1 VALGLDTA
9 SVDVGQFL
17 TDARHGLALLAEG
30 READG
35 HAVLAAAE
43 QSSGGAFCAD
53 DPYEDWPAPLRDE
66 AQAAYLRVLRVLAA
80 ATRCRGRGGGAP
92 AAAARHRTGYDEDA
106 HRSLVTVLRGAG
118 RHGEA
123 ARARERY
130 RRAMGEIGVPV
141 PR

>member
-1 VALGLDTA
+1 VAHLL
-9 SVDVGQFL
+9 
-17 TDARHGLALLAEG
+17 RLLAT
-30 READG
+30 D
-35 HAVLAAAE
+35 
-43 QSSGGAFCAD
+43 
-53 DPYEDWPAPLRDE
+53 
-66 AQAAYLRVLRVLAA
+66 
-80 ATRCRGRGGGAP
+80 
-92 AAAARHRTGYDEDA
+92 GYDEDA